1 MEQLP
6 KQGSKWQGNNNVIF
20 RVINIVEVDDHTWV
34 HYRKE
39 NTTSEPQEYSCYV
52 ESFLSKFTE
61 IL

>member
-1 MEQLP
+1 MMQLP
-6 KQGSKWQGNNNVIF
+6 KQGSKWTGYNQDIF
-20 RVINIVEVDDHTWV
+20 RVINIVEVGDHTWV

-39 NTTSEPQEYSCYV
+39 NTKTEPQEYSCYV